1 MEAAVLSLC
10 SSLPHSLPTFLQA
23 GCRPLGTK
31 LSITAVMLHT
41 LLTWKEKSGDH
52 GAAATIQ
59 DWRN

>member
-1 MEAAVLSLC
+1 MEAAVLSLTLFPL
-10 SSLPHSLPTFLQA
+10 SPLFLQA